1 MNINN
6 LAKSIIKSS
15 ILELDSFKQ
24 TAISVSDNKLFKK
37 YKNYK
42 NFLNK
47 IINKNK
53 ILLNYMR

>member
-24 TAISVSDNKLFKK
+24 TAISLSDHKLFKK
-37 YKNYK
+37 FNLSDNKNYK
-42 NFLNK
+42 NF
-47 IINKNK
+47 
-53 ILLNYMR
+53 